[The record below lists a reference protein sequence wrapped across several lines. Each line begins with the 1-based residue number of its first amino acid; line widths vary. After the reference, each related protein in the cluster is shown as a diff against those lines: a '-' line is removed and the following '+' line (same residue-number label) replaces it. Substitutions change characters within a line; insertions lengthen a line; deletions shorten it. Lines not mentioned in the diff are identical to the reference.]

1 MVSLQTLSN
10 VYSNRFQRNHMNGS
24 FSNKKKTSAGVPQGS
39 LLSPLLL
46 NIFLNDIFLFI
57 NNTFLCNYA
66 DDNTLYNEGK
76 NLDKLKLD
84 LLSNYSILVK

>member
-1 MVSLQTLSN
+1 MVSLQTPSN

-24 FSNKKKTSAGVPQGS
+24 FNNKKKTSAGVPQGS

-66 DDNTLYNEGK
+66 DNTLYNEGK